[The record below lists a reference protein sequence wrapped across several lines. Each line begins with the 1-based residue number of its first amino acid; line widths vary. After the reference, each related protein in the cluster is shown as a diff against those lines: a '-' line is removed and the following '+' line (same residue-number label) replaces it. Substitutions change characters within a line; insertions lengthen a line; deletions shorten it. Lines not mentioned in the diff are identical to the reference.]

1 MNSGW
6 QGKARKMPDV
16 GTNDSSL
23 RLRFWASLLIFISGY
38 APLLVIL
45 AIKDLQLAGAYPV
58 PQHPWRFGTLLVLAI
73 MSTALV
79 LGAVRTIR
87 SGLAVE
93 VTKAANKS
101 GEMFGYTIPY
111 VLSFVRIDLGDWQ
124 TLVSLF
130 IFLSMMFAVA
140 YRTQTVF
147 VNPVLAVAGYMLIDC
162 TFKRAGT
169 ETQAMVITR
178 VPIKIGGTYTFERLS
193 HYLYAAA
200 EPEQQQEAG
209 ETE

>member
-1 MNSGW
+1 MES
-6 QGKARKMPDV
+6 PD
-16 GTNDSSL
+16 TSL

-38 APLLVIL
+38 APLLLIL
-45 AIKDLQLAGAYPV
+45 AVKDLQLVNRIPT
-58 PQHPWRFGTLLVLAI
+58 PQHPWMFAALIALATLSSL
-73 MSTALV
+73 MV
-79 LGAVRTIR
+79 LGAVRSIR

-111 VLSFVRIDLGDWQ
+111 VLSFVRIDLGEWQ
-124 TLVSLF
+124 TLVSLA
-130 IFLSMMFAVA
+130 IFLGMMFAVA

-147 VNPVLAVAGYMLIDC
+147 VNPILAVAGYMLIDC

-178 VPIKIGGTYTFERLS
+178 VPLKIGASYTFERLS

-200 EPEQQQEAG
+200 VVQEDRR
-209 ETE
+209 EDR